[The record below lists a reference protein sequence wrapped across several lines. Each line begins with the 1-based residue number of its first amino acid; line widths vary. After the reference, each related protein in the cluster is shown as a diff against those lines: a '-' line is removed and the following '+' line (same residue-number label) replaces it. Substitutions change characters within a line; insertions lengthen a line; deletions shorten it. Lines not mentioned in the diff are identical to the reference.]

1 MQVKIEKWKNKKK
14 MEKTWK
20 KKLPDKVV
28 NRRKMRDFHFDV
40 AGDDVVDLTVVQKPS

>member
-1 MQVKIEKWKNKKK
+1 MQVKIEKQKK
-14 MEKTWK
+14 MEKTTW

-40 AGDDVVDLTVVQKPS
+40 AGDDAVDLTVLQKPS